1 MTSIHLN
8 RLAHYILSVARH
20 EVRVT
25 LCVMVF
31 CHTNTG
37 DAFAKERPDLFRPQ
51 KGRPNVLLIMADDLG
66 YECLGSYGGT
76 SYNTTNLDALAAS
89 GMRFTNCFSTPKCS
103 PSRVTIMSGRYTLR
117 TTTIWGELPANEITF
132 GHVLRDAG
140 YATALAGK
148 WQMVLQK
155 TDPGHLR
162 RFGFQESAVW
172 AWHEGPRYYKPL
184 IYQNDKIMANTKDKY
199 GPDLYCDFLID
210 FIKTNQD
217 KPFLAYYPMALTHW
231 PKNDEPP
238 GPNGKHLD
246 FKGMVEEM
254 DRQVGK
260 LTTTLDLLGLRDNTL
275 ILFTGD
281 NGTPANVTSIIH
293 GKKLNGG
300 KAKLTDAGTRV
311 PLLASWPGT
320 IKAGTLNTDLI
331 DFTDFMPTLA
341 DLAMTKVPQDRVI
354 DGQSFMAALTGKN
367 PKPRQWVYTWWGGK
381 EWLRNKDWKLY
392 ADGRLYHM
400 KADATE
406 QHPIKEGA
414 GDADA
419 KAARKKLARLM
430 TDLKESAAVEL
441 DTDKDPG

>member
-1 MTSIHLN
+1 MTSLHVN
-8 RLAHYILSVARH
+8 RFAHDFLSVARH
-20 EVRVT
+20 ELWGS
-25 LCVMVF
+25 LCIMAF
-31 CHTNTG
+31 YYIGAG
-37 DAFAKERPDLFRPQ
+37 DAFATKPPELARAP
-51 KGRPNVLLIMADDLG
+51 KGRPNVVLIMADDLG

-76 SYNTTNLDALAAS
+76 SYKTPNLDALAAT

-117 TTTIWGELPANEITF
+117 TTMTWGELPANEITF

-155 TDPGHLR
+155 TDPGHVR

-172 AWHEGPRYYKPL
+172 AWHEGARYYKPML
-184 IYQNDKIMANTKDKY
+184 YHNDTIMPDTQEKY
-199 GPDLYCDFLID
+199 GPDLYSDFLID
-210 FIKTNQD
+210 FIKTNQG

-231 PKNDEPP
+231 PKNNEPP
-238 GPNGKHLD
+238 GPNGKHLE
-246 FKGMVEEM
+246 FKEMVAEM

-260 LTTTLDLLGLRDNTL
+260 LTTTLDRLGLRENTL

-281 NGTPANVTSIIH
+281 NGTPTNVTSIIH
-293 GKKLNGG
+293 GKTLKGG

-320 IKAGTLNTDLI
+320 VKANTLNTDLV

-341 DLAMTKVPQDRVI
+341 ELAMTTVPEDRVI
-354 DGQSFMAALTGKN
+354 DGQSFVAALKGKN
-367 PKPRQWVYTWWGGK
+367 PKPRKWVYTWWAGK
-381 EWLRNKDWKLY
+381 EWLRDKHWKLY

-400 KADATE
+400 KVDATE
-406 QHPIKEGA
+406 QNPIQKGT

-419 KAARKKLARLM
+419 KAARKKLERLL
-430 TDLKESAAVEL
+430 TDLKKSAAVEL
-441 DTDKDPG
+441 DSDKDPG

>member
-1 MTSIHLN
+1 MMVKINGLIFALFFASLLVYGADRKPNIVL
-8 RLAHYILSVARH
+8 IL
-20 EVRVT
+20 
-25 LCVMVF
+25 
-31 CHTNTG
+31 
-37 DAFAKERPDLFRPQ
+37 
-51 KGRPNVLLIMADDLG
+51 ADDLG

-76 SYNTTNLDALAAS
+76 SYETPNLDALAAS
-89 GMRFTNCFSTPKCS
+89 GMRFNNCFSTPKCS

-117 TTTIWGELPANEITF
+117 TTTVWGLLPESEITF

-155 TDPGHLR
+155 KDPKHVQ

-172 AWHEGPRYYKPL
+172 AWHEGARYYEPML
-184 IYQNDKIMANTKDKY
+184 YRNDKIMPNTSEKY

-210 FIKTNQD
+210 FIEINKD
-217 KPFLAYYPMALTHW
+217 KRFFAYYPMALTHW
-231 PKNDEPP
+231 PKKDEPP

-260 LTTTLDLLGLRDNTL
+260 LTAALDRLGLRENTV

-281 NGTPANVTSIIH
+281 NGTPTNVTSLMN
-293 GKKLNGG
+293 GKKIKGG

-311 PLLASWPGT
+311 PLLASWSGT
-320 IKAGTLNTDLI
+320 IKAGSVNTDLV

-341 DLAMTKVPQDRVI
+341 ELAGTTLPKDRVI
-354 DGQSFMAALTGKN
+354 DGQSFVAALKGNN
-367 PKPRQWVYTWWGGK
+367 PKPRQWVYTWWSK
-381 EWLRNKDWKLY
+381 QEWLRDKDWKLY

-400 KADATE
+400 KADADE
-406 QHPIKEGA
+406 KNPIKKGS
-414 GDADA
+414 GDAAA
-419 KAARKKLARLM
+419 KVARVKLAGLM
-430 TDLKESAAVEL
+430 ADLKESAAGE
-441 DTDKDPG
+441 KRK

>member
-1 MTSIHLN
+1 MISMRLN
-8 RLAHYILSVARH
+8 TFAIWILH
-20 EVRVT
+20 F
-25 LCVMVF
+25 VF
-31 CHTNTG
+31 CIAAAD
-37 DAFAKERPDLFRPQ
+37 DALAAERKPDPPR
-51 KGRPNVLLIMADDLG
+51 RINIVLIMADDLG

-76 SYNTTNLDALAAS
+76 SYRTPNLDALAAS

-117 TTTIWGELPANEITF
+117 TTTTWGQLPKNEITF

-148 WQMVLQK
+148 WQMVLLK
-155 TDPGHLR
+155 KDPGHVR
-162 RFGFQESAVW
+162 HFGFQESAVW
-172 AWHEGPRYYKPL
+172 AWHEGARYYKPML
-184 IYQNDKIMANTKDKY
+184 YHNDTVMANTEDKY

-210 FIKTNQD
+210 FIETNKD

-231 PKNDEPP
+231 PKKDEPP
-238 GPNGKHLD
+238 GPNGKHLK

-260 LTTTLDLLGLRDNTL
+260 LTAALDRLGLREDTV

-281 NGTPANVTSIIH
+281 NGTPTNVTSIMN
-293 GKKLNGG
+293 GKKIKGG

-320 IKAGTLNTDLI
+320 IKAGSVNNDLV

-341 DLAMTKVPQDRVI
+341 ELAGTTVPKDRVM
-354 DGQSFMAALTGKN
+354 DGQSFVAALRGNN
-367 PKPRQWVYTWWGGK
+367 PKPRQWVYTWWSGK
-381 EWLRNKDWKLY
+381 EWLRDKYWKLY

-400 KADATE
+400 KADAAE
-406 QHPIKEGA
+406 KKPIKKGA

-419 KAARKKLARLM
+419 KVARAKLAGLM
-430 TDLKESAAVEL
+430 ADLKKSAAHE
-441 DTDKDPG
+441 KGR